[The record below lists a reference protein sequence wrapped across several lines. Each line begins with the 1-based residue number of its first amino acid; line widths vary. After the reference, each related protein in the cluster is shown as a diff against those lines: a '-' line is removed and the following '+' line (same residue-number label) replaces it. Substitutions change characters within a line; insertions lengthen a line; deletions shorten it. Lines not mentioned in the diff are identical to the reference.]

1 MNGWRLCAASL
12 CLAAAVGAATSA
24 EASDKRQQF
33 IGTMPI
39 GGIALP
45 VRTMQDLKYANVVRQ
60 QYDFSCG
67 SAALATLLALYGEKQ
82 SEAVAFRGMW
92 AGGDHAQIRKL
103 GFSLLDMKRYLA
115 TRRRVA
121 NGYKVSI
128 DAITK
133 AAVPGIA
140 LITVKGYRHFVVI
153 EGIRGGDVL
162 IGDPALGLRVQ
173 PVEDFQKSW
182 NGIFFVIDGD
192 LPQGRANFNAAQH
205 WAAFA
210 RAPTG
215 SRFSDP
221 LALQALS
228 LTAPFYGDF

>member
-1 MNGWRLCAASL
+1 MTAR
-12 CLAAAVGAATSA
+12 AVILGIGAAMMATVPA
-24 EASDKRQQF
+24 GASEQRQHF
-33 IGTMPI
+33 IGNMPI

-45 VRTMQDLKYANVVRQ
+45 IRTMQDMKFGNVVRQ

-67 SAALATLLALYGEKQ
+67 SAALATLLGLYGQ
-82 SEAVAFRGMW
+82 RQAEAVAFRGMW

-115 TRRRVA
+115 STGRTA
-121 NGYKVSI
+121 NGYQVTL
-128 DAITK
+128 DAIAK
-133 AAVPGIA
+133 AGVPGIA

-153 EGIRGGDVL
+153 EGVRDGDVL

-173 PVEDFQKSW
+173 RVADFQKAW

-192 LPQGRANFNAAQH
+192 LPKGRAAFNSGQH

-210 RAPTG
+210 RAPLG

-221 LALQALS
+221 LSLPALS
-228 LTAPFYGDF
+228 LTAPSYGDF